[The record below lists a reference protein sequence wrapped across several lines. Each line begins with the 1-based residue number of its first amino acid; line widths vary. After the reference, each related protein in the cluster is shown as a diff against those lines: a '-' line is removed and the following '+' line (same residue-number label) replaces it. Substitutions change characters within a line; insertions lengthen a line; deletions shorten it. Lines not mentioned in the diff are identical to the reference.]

1 MIFPK
6 MARQTLESRS
16 VIQAFTLQACDGR
29 ACSSALETPCGV
41 EHLHRGCGV
50 TGILIHKVNKNVNL
64 EQKTLIFPLSIWVQI
79 LTETIFALK
88 FKCLW

>member
-1 MIFPK
+1 M
-6 MARQTLESRS
+6 TGL
-16 VIQAFTLQACDGR
+16 
-29 ACSSALETPCGV
+29 
-41 EHLHRGCGV
+41 GCGV